1 MMVNIVLTKGREGE
15 RHLLKQELTELLGQL
30 TDIPGISGQE
40 MLVVRDLRDRFEKVS
55 DSVEVDAFGN
65 IFALKRG
72 RPGGPKLMIAAHSDE
87 IGAMVRSIEKS
98 GYLRLEKVGGTL
110 DPLLL
115 GRKVRVNGHLG
126 VVGVK
131 AGHLQSPDERTK
143 VVSSNNLYIDVG
155 ADSDS
160 EVRDM
165 GIRIGDPIVYVS
177 ELESMTNPD
186 RVVGK
191 AIDDRIGCALLL
203 KLFERLADTELAG
216 DLYAVITV
224 QEEVGLRGARV
235 ATYRL
240 NPDYAIAL
248 DTIPSGD
255 TPDIDTNKELPIR
268 IGRGP
273 VFPLLAGGGIRG
285 NIMHPGFKNFLIDVA
300 EEAGV
305 PYQLATFS
313 GGTTDISAIHLER
326 EGIVS
331 GAVTMPRR
339 YSHSPVE
346 VLDMNDAVNTLLLLE
361 AICGQMERLR
371 SIKFI

>member
-1 MMVNIVLTKGREGE
+1 MSTMKEQLRS
-15 RHLLKQELTELLGQL
+15 LLIELTA
-30 TDIPGISGQE
+30 IPGVSGQE
-40 MLVVRDLRDRFEKVS
+40 MQVVRDLVERFRPLADE
-55 DSVEVDAFGN
+55 VEVDGFGN
-65 IFALKRG
+65 VYACKKG
-72 RPGGPKLMIAAHSDE
+72 KAGGPSLMIAAHSDE
-87 IGAMVRSIEKS
+87 IGAMVKSVEKS

-131 AGHLQSPDERTK
+131 AGHLQTMEERGR
-143 VVSSNNLYIDVG
+143 VVAANNLYIDVG
-155 ADSDS
+155 ASS
-160 EVRDM
+160 AEEVCEM

-177 ELESMTNPD
+177 ELESMTNRD

-191 AIDDRIGCALLL
+191 AIDDRIGCALLV
-203 KLFERLADTELAG
+203 KLFELLQGVDLAG

-255 TPDIDTNKELPIR
+255 TPDIDTNKELPIH

-273 VFPLLAGGGIRG
+273 VFPLLAGGGARG
-285 NIMHPGFKNFLIDVA
+285 NIMHPGFKSFLIDIA
-300 EEAGV
+300 EKNHI

-326 EGIVS
+326 SGIMA

-346 VLDMNDAVNTLLLLE
+346 VLDLNDAVNSLRLLE
-361 AICGQMERLR
+361 QIALNMDLLKEIA
-371 SIKFI
+371 FI

>member
-1 MMVNIVLTKGREGE
+1 M
-15 RHLLKQELTELLGQL
+15 LKQELKELLGQL

-40 MLVVRDLRDRFEKVS
+40 MLVVKELRDRFEQVS
-55 DSVEVDAFGN
+55 DHVEVDGFGN

-72 RPGGPKLMIAAHSDE
+72 LPGGPTLMIAAHSDE
-87 IGAMVRSIEKS
+87 IGAMVKSIEKS
-98 GYLRLEKVGGTL
+98 GYIRLEKVGGTL

-131 AGHLQSPDERTK
+131 AGHLQSPEERTR

-155 ADSDS
+155 ASS
-160 EVRDM
+160 EQEVRDM

-177 ELESMTNPD
+177 ELESMSNPD

-191 AIDDRIGCALLL
+191 AVDDRIGCAVLL
-203 KLFERLADTELAG
+203 KLFERLADVTLEG

-224 QEEVGLRGARV
+224 QEEVGLKGARV
-235 ATYRL
+235 ATYKL

-268 IGRGP
+268 IGHGP
-273 VFPLLAGGGIRG
+273 VFPLLAGGGARG
-285 NIMHPGFKNFLIDVA
+285 NIMHPGFKNFLIDMA
-300 EEAGV
+300 EEAEI

-326 EGIVS
+326 AGILS
-331 GAVTMPRR
+331 GAVTMARR

-361 AICGQMERLR
+361 AISRQMGKLR
-371 SIKFI
+371 TIKFI

>member
-1 MMVNIVLTKGREGE
+1 M
-15 RHLLKQELTELLGQL
+15 LKEQLKEMLAELTI
-30 TDIPGISGQE
+30 IPGISGQE
-40 MLVVRDLRDRFEKVS
+40 MLVVKELRDRFEKVS
-55 DSVEVDAFGN
+55 DHVEVDGFGN
-65 IFALKRG
+65 IFAVKRG
-72 RPGGPKLMIAAHSDE
+72 KPGGPSLMIAAHSDE
-87 IGAMVRSIEKS
+87 IGAMVKSIEKS
-98 GYLRLEKVGGTL
+98 GYIRLEKVGGTL

-115 GRKVRVNGHLG
+115 GRKVRVNAHLG

-131 AGHLQSPDERTK
+131 AGHLQSPEERTK

-155 ADSDS
+155 AGSDQ
-160 EVRDM
+160 EVKEM
-165 GIRIGDPIVYVS
+165 GIKIGDPIVYVS
-177 ELESMTNPD
+177 ELESMSNPD

-191 AIDDRIGCALLL
+191 AVDDRIGCAVLL
-203 KLFERLADTELAG
+203 KLFERLADTELEG

-235 ATYRL
+235 ATYKL

-268 IGRGP
+268 IGHGP
-273 VFPLLAGGGIRG
+273 VFPLLAGGGARG

-326 EGIVS
+326 EGILS
-331 GAVTMPRR
+331 GAVTMPLRR
-339 YSHSPVE
+339 
-346 VLDMNDAVNTLLLLE
+346 
-361 AICGQMERLR
+361 
-371 SIKFI
+371 